1 MTTSLNAM
9 NQQFIDNLNRVI
21 DRMNNDQL
29 NISSG
34 VRMRQLSDQPDQVSA
49 LLQARAALASS
60 QQISTNLGNIKTE
73 VDTSEQALQ
82 SAVQLFDQVQTIGAQ
97 GATGTQT
104 AQTRATL
111 AVQLQSMEQQF
122 VGIANTNIQGRYVF
136 SGDTDQTAAYSYD
149 PTQPNPVSAYQGSA
163 STRVALDP
171 NGNTFPMA
179 ITAQDIFD
187 SSDPTT
193 NVFGALN
200 GLITALNNNDAAGI
214 QTSVQGLANV
224 AQYLNNKLAFYGN
237 TQNQIASA
245 TDYAQTQQTGIQAQ
259 ISQLQD
265 TDMTSTILDLTQ
277 SQTQEQAALGAR
289 AQIPKTTLFD
299 FLA

>member
-1 MTTSLNAM
+1 
-9 NQQFIDNLNRVI
+9 
-21 DRMNNDQL
+21 
-29 NISSG
+29 
-34 VRMRQLSDQPDQVSA
+34 
-49 LLQARAALASS
+49 LASS

-149 PTQPNPVSAYQGSA
+149 STQANPVSAYQGSA

-171 NGNTFPMA
+171 NGNTFPIA
-179 ITAQDIFD
+179 LTAQDVFD
-187 SSDPTT
+187 SSDSTT

-214 QTSVQGLANV
+214 QTSVQGLASV